1 MSRIQYVIRWRVNS
15 LKEKWYN
22 FLFSIRS
29 RFFLLWFRDILGIV
43 KGGEGIS
50 VRQKV
55 RIIGP
60 GTIHVGKNVRFGYQC
75 SPSWRMREIVIITKF
90 AESTLKIED
99 FCTVNNNNSFVV
111 VGEIKLC
118 ESTKTGHDCQFFDS
132 DMHSIHPVYRHTK
145 GDAAGRRKE
154 KSMFLANVMI
164 GAQVTVGPGTTIG
177 ENSVVGIRSTT
188 RWKDYPANFVIS
200 GNPARAVMKIEDLLI
215 GQD

>member
-1 MSRIQYVIRWRVNS
+1 MSRIQYAIRWRVNS
-15 LKEKWYN
+15 LREKWYN
-22 FLFSIRS
+22 LLFSTRS
-29 RFFLLWFRDILGIV
+29 RLFLLWYRDILGIV

-55 RIIGP
+55 KIIGP
-60 GTIHVGKNVRFGYQC
+60 GTVYIGKKVRFGYQC
-75 SPSWRMREIVIITKF
+75 SPSWKMLEIVIITKF

-99 FCTVNNNNSFVV
+99 FCTVNNNNTFVV
-111 VGEIKLC
+111 VGEIRLC

-145 GDAAGRRKE
+145 GDDAGKRKDVFIG
-154 KSMFLANVMI
+154 KNVMI
-164 GAQVTVGPGTTIG
+164 GAQVTVGPGTIIG

-200 GNPARAVMKIEDLLI
+200 GNPARAVMKIEDLLN
-215 GQD
+215 G